1 MLALLPFRVEAEK
14 GFPLFAIICGVC
26 ATQRLCAI
34 TAQRPIASVALWHVA
49 GNLSITNICFLAAPC
64 YDTRMAKKK
73 RKPLMLRIRRR
84 MPPPGKT
91 IRDKSNYDRK
101 REKRESVE
109 EAE

>member
-1 MLALLPFRVEAEK
+1 
-14 GFPLFAIICGVC
+14 
-26 ATQRLCAI
+26 
-34 TAQRPIASVALWHVA
+34 
-49 GNLSITNICFLAAPC
+49 
-64 YDTRMAKKK
+64 MAKKK